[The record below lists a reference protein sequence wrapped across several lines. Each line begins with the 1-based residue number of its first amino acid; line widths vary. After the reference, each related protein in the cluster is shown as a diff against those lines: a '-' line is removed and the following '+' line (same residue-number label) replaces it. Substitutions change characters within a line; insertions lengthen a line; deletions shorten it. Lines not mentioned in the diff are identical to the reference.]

1 MAHTVFICH
10 SSKDKLVA
18 DAACAALEAQR
29 IPCWIAPRDILAGD
43 EWGESIIDAL
53 SGCQIVLLI
62 FSLNA
67 NNSPQVR
74 REIERAVSKEKIIVP
89 FRIEDVLPSRAMEF
103 ALSNT
108 HWMDAISPPMEHR
121 LTELCATISRLMQR
135 QTGAGPMWQVQS
147 AAEEVERKARE
158 AEEAR
163 LKEAEAA
170 RQAEAL
176 RLREEAELQRQLQE
190 REQQA
195 RKQAERKAREA
206 EASHLKEEERKAQQ
220 AAEAK
225 AKPEPAPEQARA
237 QTVPQSV
244 PEPKGGSRGFPRWA
258 WGVLATVALIAVFAA
273 GRLFSPMPAPTPT
286 PVPQPQ
292 AAASQA
298 PPTAAPVS
306 PMGAGAVLVPN
317 SAPIPTPTQQ
327 SPAASGTWTDPAT
340 GLMWM
345 KQDNGSNVTW
355 QQAMD
360 YCQRLQLAGHS
371 DWRLTT
377 IDELQGIYDASVNIP
392 GHCCGSWSVT
402 WHVKGNLQLSGWD
415 WSSSQGDASLGAW
428 VFNFDNGVRG
438 SQRLWGNYY
447 GRALC
452 VRRSGG

>member
-10 SSKDKLVA
+10 SSQDKLVA

-43 EWGESIIDAL
+43 EYGEAIIDAL

-108 HWMDAISPPMEHR
+108 HWLDAISPPMEHR

-135 QTGAGPMWQVQS
+135 RAGAGPMWQAQPS
-147 AAEEVERKARE
+147 AEEVKRKARE

-176 RLREEAELQRQLQE
+176 RQREETERQRQLRE
-190 REQQA
+190 REQEA
-195 RKQAERKAREA
+195 RREAERKAREA
-206 EASHLKEEERKAQQ
+206 EALRLKEAAEREAEVARLKEEQRKAQQ
-220 AAEAK
+220 AVSAQSL
-225 AKPEPAPEQARA
+225 PENTA
-237 QTVPQSV
+237 
-244 PEPKGGSRGFPRWA
+244 GSGGFPGWA
-258 WGVLATVALIAVFAA
+258 WGVLAAVALIAVFTV
-273 GRLFSPMPAPTPT
+273 GRLFAPKPVPTPT
-286 PVPQPQ
+286 LATQPP

-298 PPTAAPVS
+298 PPAAVPVASTGAATTPTAK
-306 PMGAGAVLVPN
+306 
-317 SAPIPTPTQQ
+317 SAPTPTTVQQ
-327 SPAASGTWTDPAT
+327 PLVTGSTWTDPAT
-340 GLMWM
+340 GLMWT
-345 KQDNGSNVTW
+345 KKDNGRDVTW
-355 QQAMD
+355 QQAMN
-360 YCQRLQLAGHS
+360 YCQSLQLAGHA
-371 DWRLTT
+371 DWQLPT
-377 IDELQGIYDASVNIP
+377 IDELQGIHDASVNIP
-392 GHCCGSWSVT
+392 GTWVGNNAT
-402 WHVKGNLQLSGWD
+402 WHVKGNLQLSGRD
-415 WSSSQGDASLGAW
+415 WSSSSSPRGNAYGEAWNFAFPNGIRDPFELG
-428 VFNFDNGVRG
+428 
-438 SQRLWGNYY
+438 Y
-447 GRALC
+447 GYGTRALC